1 MTVEKM
7 TVHKALAELKL
18 LDKRIVDAIAESQFC
33 TPNRASN
40 KKIGGVEIDEAK
52 AAMKSHFQSCQDLI
66 KRQIAIKK
74 AVILSNASVKVT
86 INGLEYTKAEAI
98 AMHNQGMEYKNALL
112 MQLSNQYRRAQS
124 FCDQHNADLPE
135 EATRDAERFYA
146 NDTSDDKAE
155 KIKKAI
161 DDRIADGTYSIIS
174 GIDMTGEIE
183 KLKAEIDAFMTEV
196 DAALS
201 VSNAVTEIEVEY

>member
-40 KKIGGVEIDEAK
+40 KKIGGVEIVDAK
-52 AAMKSHFQSCQDLI
+52 DAMKSQFQSCQDMI
-66 KRQIAIKK
+66 KRQIAIKR
-74 AVILSNASVKVT
+74 AVILSNANTKVT
-86 INGLEYTKAEAI
+86 INGAEYTKAEAI

-112 MQLSNQYRRAQS
+112 TQLSNQYRRAQV

-135 EATRDAERFYA
+135 EAAREVERFYA

-161 DDRIADGTYSIIS
+161 DDRIADGTYSIVS

-183 KLKAEIDAFMTEV
+183 KLKAEIDMFMTEV

-201 VSNAVTEIEVEY
+201 VSNAITEIEIEY